1 MTYED
6 KFYEI
11 LKDMYIGTPIKGD
24 SGYVNLMTMK
34 AKHFEIIEEELTKV
48 VKEKTKE
55 FPEFKEELYERL
67 YDFFKD
73 YFTDTGSI
81 YYTYNE
87 LNKNTYE
94 KVYSENEDVSL
105 FWKTQ
110 MLYYVKTD
118 ILYQD
123 IEFEVDDIVYYFDV
137 SKLDHKRNNE
147 KREIIYRECKVE
159 ENKDKK
165 KIIFYPEYS
174 VRGRTT
180 KTNDILKK
188 INNKG
193 INIIEE
199 ELLKIFRIF
208 EKQSEVDY
216 FINKNSKKFLRD
228 RFDVYLYQYMFG
240 DGERSYNKFNE
251 KRINQLMV
259 LKDVAYNVI
268 DFISQFED
276 ELVRIWNKPKFV
288 LDSNYIITK
297 DKIME
302 QNNGDKILNK
312 LIASDGI
319 DGQISEWKELGIVD
333 DGFKLTNILDEK
345 YKYLPFDTKYFKE
358 YELDILKLFDDLDKS
373 IDGRLIKSENYQ
385 ALNTIKDKYK
395 NTIKCIYI
403 DPPYNRRG
411 DEFVYKDNYGHSNWL
426 SMMQD
431 RLELA
436 RYLLK
441 EDGIIFISI
450 SDEELYNLNLLIDK
464 IFGEDLKLGTIIV
477 QTNKG
482 GQDYLEIAK
491 THEYLVCIGNSENTK
506 LFELEKDI
514 GNAKLKDTKGFYT
527 ERELRNRNPRFDK
540 HNRPN
545 LYYPIYINPDVK
557 DEEGHCPISLKK
569 DKKYNVEV
577 YPLNSKGESSVW
589 RWSKKK
595 LIENIVIGDL
605 DKSNVYARQKRDGGW
620 NIYEKCRKDTQKVK
634 SIWDESEV
642 RTENGT
648 ISLGRLFGSSPFPHP
663 KPVELIEK
671 VLNISIEPGDIVLDF
686 FSGTGTTVHAV
697 QKFNKIN
704 NIQGKEKVKVLAI
717 EMADYFEEI
726 MLPRTKKTSY
736 TLDWE
741 NGIPINNDG
750 NSVFFKYYELEQYE
764 DTLRKSVYKDD
775 EHLIYNQNKSPFE
788 QYVFLRDEKL
798 NYCMG
803 IQDDEVKVD
812 LNKLYEKIDIP
823 ETLSNLTGKWIKKIT
838 EDEVIFEDGTK
849 VDLNNIDYKM
859 IKPLIWWCE

>member
-1 MTYED
+1 MSIVTYED

-48 VKEKTKE
+48 VNEKTKK

-67 YDFFKD
+67 YDFFRD

-188 INNKG
+188 INDKG

-259 LKDVAYNVI
+259 LKDVAYDVI

-276 ELVRIWNKPKFV
+276 ELVRVWNKPKFV
-288 LDSNYIITK
+288 LNSNYVITLSKLEDNSEIIEK
-297 DKIME
+297 IINHKNFDKQIE
-302 QNNGDKILNK
+302 EWVNLAGPWSD
-312 LIASDGI
+312 SDGKI
-319 DGQISEWKELGIVD
+319 IKPNWNEFLGSKTIKND
-333 DGFKLTNILDEK
+333 DIFVNKNGKKVLKGK
-345 YKYLPFDTKYFKE
+345 YKYLPIDTKYFKDI
-358 YELDILKLFDDLDKS
+358 ELDILSNFNILDEEL
-373 IDGRLIKSENYQ
+373 DGWLIHSENYQ
-385 ALNTIKDKYK
+385 ALNTIKNKFYNMADL
-395 NTIKCIYI
+395 IYI
-403 DPPYNRRG
+403 DPPFNKEEEADYLYK
-411 DEFVYKDNYGHSNWL
+411 VKYKDSIWL
-426 SMMQD
+426 SLLRP
-431 RLELA
+431 RLELGKEILNDKGHCFVRCDYNGNAYIRMLMNSVYGRNCFKNELTIKRSGIQKEATNKFLVAVDSLFYYTKSSNTYPEEIYEA
-436 RYLLK
+436 REIGWVSFVHYPGERKSNKGRELFGTYLEPPK
-441 EDGIIFISI
+441 GRHWGIKQ
-450 SDEELYNLNLLIDK
+450 ELIDEWLRFHWIRLRCK
-464 IFGEDLKLGTIIV
+464 KCGYEHYEGIWKGCPKCGYKDFIPEIKNPPKKVDSNWTNVSSYTQDSMFSTRNAEDIVKRTIQVLSKNTDNLIIDYFLGSGTTAATAHKLNNKWIGIEVSDYFYTLTLPRMKRV
-477 QTNKG
+477 VAGDNSGVSNDEDVNWKG
-482 GQDYLEIAK
+482 G
-491 THEYLVCIGNSENTK
+491 G
-506 LFELEKDI
+506 
-514 GNAKLKDTKGFYT
+514 
-527 ERELRNRNPRFDK
+527 
-540 HNRPN
+540 
-545 LYYPIYINPDVK
+545 
-557 DEEGHCPISLKK
+557 
-569 DKKYNVEV
+569 
-577 YPLNSKGESSVW
+577 
-589 RWSKKK
+589 
-595 LIENIVIGDL
+595 
-605 DKSNVYARQKRDGGW
+605 
-620 NIYEKCRKDTQKVK
+620 
-634 SIWDESEV
+634 
-642 RTENGT
+642 
-648 ISLGRLFGSSPFPHP
+648 
-663 KPVELIEK
+663 
-671 VLNISIEPGDIVLDF
+671 
-686 FSGTGTTVHAV
+686 
-697 QKFNKIN
+697 
-704 NIQGKEKVKVLAI
+704 
-717 EMADYFEEI
+717 
-726 MLPRTKKTSY
+726 
-736 TLDWE
+736 
-741 NGIPINNDG
+741 
-750 NSVFFKYYELEQYE
+750 FFKYYELEQYE

-798 NYCMG
+798 NYCME
-803 IQDDEVKVD
+803 IQGDEVKVD
-812 LNKLYEKIDIP
+812 LSKLYEKIDIP

>member
-1 MTYED
+1 MSIVTYED

-48 VKEKTKE
+48 VNEKTKK

-159 ENKDKK
+159 ENKDTK

-259 LKDVAYNVI
+259 LKDVAYDVI

-358 YELDILKLFDDLDKS
+358 HEKLILSLFEDVSKELDGEFIYSD
-373 IDGRLIKSENYQ
+373 NYQ
-385 ALNTIKDKYK
+385 ALNTLKEKYRGK
-395 NTIKCIYI
+395 VECIYI
-403 DPPYNRRG
+403 DPPFNLESNADFSYKVN
-411 DEFVYKDNYGHSNWL
+411 YKDSNWATMLENRINLAKDFL
-426 SMMQD
+426 SDTGM
-431 RLELA
+431 
-436 RYLLK
+436 
-441 EDGIIFISI
+441 IFVRCDNNGNHIVRMI
-450 SDEELYNLNLLIDK
+450 LDK
-464 IFGEDLKLGTIIV
+464 VFGEDNFRNEIIINRF
-477 QTNKG
+477 QKSSDGLTNTT
-482 GQDYLEIAK
+482 E
-491 THEYLVCIGNSENTK
+491 S
-506 LFELEKDI
+506 LF
-514 GNAKLKDTKGFYT
+514 FYT
-527 ERELRNRNPRFDK
+527 KRREVK
-540 HNRPN
+540 
-545 LYYPIYINPDVK
+545 INPIQK
-557 DEEGHCPISLKK
+557 QRQCIFCNNILEPQWQWSHSAGASNIPR
-569 DKKYNVEV
+569 YFEV
-577 YPLNSKGESSVW
+577 
-589 RWSKKK
+589 
-595 LIENIVIGDL
+595 
-605 DKSNVYARQKRDGGW
+605 
-620 NIYEKCRKDTQKVK
+620 
-634 SIWDESEV
+634 
-642 RTENGT
+642 NG
-648 ISLGRLFGSSPFPHP
+648 
-663 KPVELIEK
+663 EK
-671 VLNISIEPGDIVLDF
+671 VLLYPPRGRHWTNSQEKIDEMQKEGRIRIDFNTSYIDCNNEKIGYIPEILQDENVNIDNNWTDIPGYEFGVFTKEKFSTQNSEILLKRVIEIASQENEIIFDF
-686 FSGTGTTVHAV
+686 FAGSGTTQAVAQKLGRRWIGVEMGEHFYTTILPRM
-697 QKFNKIN
+697 KR
-704 NIQGKEKVKVLAI
+704 VLAYDSTGI
-717 EMADYFEEI
+717 SKNDDVKEI
-726 MLPRTKKTSY
+726 YAKDKA
-736 TLDWE
+736 
-741 NGIPINNDG
+741 GG
-750 NSVFFKYYELEQYE
+750 FFKYYKLEQYE
-764 DTLRKSVYKDD
+764 DTLRKAIYKDD

-798 NYCMG
+798 NYCME
-803 IQDDEVKVD
+803 IQGDEVKVD
-812 LNKLYEKIDIP
+812 LSKLYEKIDIP